1 MDDTSSSPA
10 NRLTI
15 MKTHSTIKTTL
26 CFLLCTLILNA
37 VLEATT
43 GSARY
48 VRFDGYSSTDNGQIN
63 IYEIEIYAGGSN
75 IAPTASITANSASN
89 NTNALV
95 DGSLSYPRFS
105 TNRNNPGQPSESSPH
120 RIEFDLHS
128 VKSLDEIVIYPQGN
142 WTIGFELFISE
153 DGINWT
159 GVGRYSTNSTVTS
172 YLTVPHPQVLSAAM
186 RDGTTIMDITF
197 RVDDLDDATVKVRA
211 LAFVDGVRSF
221 ANVLRPSSFVEGTGA
236 NLGDTI
242 QSNTDLSLA
251 WDVGADW
258 DIDLGQVK
266 FEILAMDGRGL
277 LAFDW
282 VTIPAAGGEPELTIS
297 KDSPTNSAVLDA
309 LFWQYADGDTGLVLS
324 DGALRGDSLSGIFER
339 VDLAQNESVSDY
351 GYSYVLKLM
360 NVDFAEASDLNYAD
374 TARAGIQHTGVLHP
388 VNRAY
393 NGSVMIVGWGSNRL
407 NQISMPVRGVREV
420 TAIDAGYG
428 YSLALQNG
436 GTVVG
441 WGVSSAATIP
451 DELTEVIA
459 IAAGNSHS
467 MALKNDGTVVC
478 WGSDSYGQTTIPVG
492 LSSVTAIA
500 AGRYHSL
507 AVKSDG
513 TVVSWGRNYYGQNN
527 IPVGLSGVT
536 AIAAG
541 YGHSLALKSDGTV
554 IGWGNNVLGQIS
566 IPAGLSGVTA
576 IAAAG
581 YHSLALKSDGTV
593 VSWGSNA
600 ANPPVGLA
608 NVTAIATSGQ
618 HGLALKNDGTVV
630 GWGANWDGQTSIPA
644 GLSGVTAIAA
654 GDVHSLAL
662 EAAAP

>member
-48 VRFDGYSSTDNGQIN
+48 VRFDGYSSTDSGQIN

-128 VKSLDEIVIYPQGN
+128 VKSLDKIVIYPQGN
-142 WTIGFELFISE
+142 WTIGFGLFISE

-159 GVGRYSTNSTVTS
+159 GVGRYSTNSTATS
-172 YLTVPHPQVLSAAM
+172 YLTEPYPQVLSAAM

-221 ANVLRPSSFVEGTGA
+221 ANVLRPSSFVEGTAA

-242 QSNTDLSLA
+242 PSNTDLSLA

-282 VTIPAAGGEPELTIS
+282 ITIPAAGGEPELTIS

-309 LFWQYADGDTGLVLS
+309 LFWQYADGDAGLLLENGV
-324 DGALRGDSLSGIFER
+324 LRGTAASGIFAGI
-339 VDLAQNESVSDY
+339 DLVSGVATQVY
-351 GYSYVLKLM
+351 ATPFVLKQM
-360 NVDFAEASDLNYAD
+360 DLDPAFSGEVAYAAV
-374 TARAGIQHTGVLHP
+374 TARAGLSGIAGWHAA
-388 VNRAY
+388 NRPFA
-393 NGSVMIVGWGSNRL
+393 VVDIIVGWG
-407 NQISMPVRGVREV
+407 
-420 TAIDAGYG
+420 
-428 YSLALQNG
+428 NG
-436 GTVVG
+436 
-441 WGVSSAATIP
+441 SS
-451 DELTEVIA
+451 
-459 IAAGNSHS
+459 
-467 MALKNDGTVVC
+467 
-478 WGSDSYGQTTIPVG
+478 
-492 LSSVTAIA
+492 
-500 AGRYHSL
+500 
-507 AVKSDG
+507 
-513 TVVSWGRNYYGQNN
+513 
-527 IPVGLSGVT
+527 
-536 AIAAG
+536 
-541 YGHSLALKSDGTV
+541 
-554 IGWGNNVLGQIS
+554 GQIS

-576 IAAAG
+576 IAAENNF
-581 YHSLALKSDGTV
+581 SLALKD
-593 VSWGSNA
+593 
-600 ANPPVGLA
+600 
-608 NVTAIATSGQ
+608 
-618 HGLALKNDGTVV
+618 DGTVV
-630 GWGANWDGQTSIPA
+630 GWGANYDGQISIPAGLSGVTAIAAGNYFSLALKDDGTVVSWGASWDGQTSIPA

-654 GDVHSLAL
+654 GRAHSLAL
-662 EAAAP
+662 KDDGTVVGWGSNNYGESTPPAGLSGVTAIAAGNYHSLALKVAAP